1 MRVISGKYRGKK
13 LESPLGSDVRPTGD
27 KVKESIFNVIQFD
40 VAGSSFLDLF
50 CGSGAMGIEAIS
62 RGAERV
68 CFCDA
73 SKTSTALT
81 QRNLKGIDGDHK
93 VLCRDFRD
101 ALYCVGGK
109 WDFIFVD
116 PPYKSDYI
124 GDICSIILDKDMLAE
139 DGYIIY
145 EHSGDYTLPS
155 GLYVAKRKEF
165 GIVTVDFIAVSR
177 GKTALAG
184 SYDPI
189 TKGHLDVLDKALE
202 SFDEAVVLIARNPD
216 KDYMFSL
223 EERVAFARLAVKDY
237 LNVKVDVCDGYV
249 YEYCKNNGITTI
261 FRGYRNAQD
270 LAYER
275 DMAEFNSK
283 YGLNTQFVEGV
294 REISS
299 SLIREKLKDGE
310 DIKKYLPV
318 DVARAVTK
326 AYKERL

>member
-101 ALYCVGGK
+101 ALYCIGGK

-139 DGYIIY
+139 GGYIIY

-189 TKGHLDVLDKALE
+189 TLGHLEVLDKALE
-202 SFDEAVVLIARNPD
+202 EYDEAVILIARNPD
-216 KDYMFSL
+216 KEYLFTL
-223 EERVAFARLAVKDY
+223 EERAEFARLAVEDY
-237 LNVKVDVCDGYV
+237 LNVKVDICEGFV
-249 YEYCKNNGITTI
+249 YEYCKKNSIDTVY
-261 FRGYRNAQD
+261 RGYRNEKD
-270 LAYER
+270 LAYEK
-275 DMAEFNSK
+275 DMAEFNEK
-283 YGLNTQFVEGV
+283 HGLRTVIVKGEKEV
-294 REISS
+294 SS
-299 SLIREKLKDGE
+299 TLIREELTAGKN
-310 DIKKYLPV
+310 IKNYAPAQCV
-318 DVARAVTK
+318 RAIQK
-326 AYKERL
+326 AFKEK